1 MKRRKILIVIAL
13 ILLMALPIWFY
24 CDARGKVI
32 RINNFSESDILSIN
46 SAFNITASSSDKIES
61 FEYRTY
67 AAESFYVL
75 SVKTDNKDAF
85 ISNNSAFEYV
95 EELPSGFYILPNKR
109 YIPKKKK
116 YYTIQMTMFM
126 WSYGVLKIMIFLS
139 CSQNYMITNRK
150 AFQPSIIPQTLAYWR
165 T

>member
-1 MKRRKILIVIAL
+1 
-13 ILLMALPIWFY
+13 MALPIWFY

-116 YYTIQMTMFM
+116 HY
-126 WSYGVLKIMIFLS
+126 
-139 CSQNYMITNRK
+139 
-150 AFQPSIIPQTLAYWR
+150 SI
-165 T
+165 

>member
-116 YYTIQMTMFM
+116 TLYYTNDHVYVVV
-126 WSYGVLKIMIFLS
+126 WSFED
-139 CSQNYMITNRK
+139 ND
-150 AFQPSIIPQTLAYWR
+150 IPKLFSELYDNQ
-165 T
+165 